1 MKQSLALSI
10 HQRPARRTAS
20 EIMAN
25 SRGQRRLSAV
35 LRGLVWLAAFLTAAV
50 ILLLVGYILITGIPK
65 GIKTKLISKSGYM
78 GYTLEETGTIV
89 AWDSEMGD
97 KDLVLGASYTKKGTA
112 YSKANKKDPVF
123 KKTGSGLLQYT
134 NSLVGYTDAQCEPD
148 LAMRPYMILKNAAG
162 ETVTLYGGTVHRSI
176 GYIAYQNRNAFK
188 PGSAAYEYI
197 WGIIRAAYGNTYDAE
212 YKKN

>member
-1 MKQSLALSI
+1 
-10 HQRPARRTAS
+10 
-20 EIMAN
+20 
-25 SRGQRRLSAV
+25 
-35 LRGLVWLAAFLTAAV
+35 
-50 ILLLVGYILITGIPK
+50 
-65 GIKTKLISKSGYM
+65 M

-89 AWDSEMGD
+89 AWDSEMGE